1 VSGFWP
7 FDKQELKV
15 QQFLPIAGLQLHRVT
30 QQRSKICYIKNP
42 SPTAKLIILPTA
54 AGKTL
59 LYQLHAVETNTCTVL
74 FVPFKLLTSQVISL
88 DSSLCNVVDWS
99 RVQDEQSFDVTA
111 SKAHIL
117 VCSFETAIEGPL
129 LIMIQKLAEINRL
142 GFIAIDE
149 AHCLVL
155 DKYRQ
160 FQMFWMFIPR
170 LKEAIHR
177 RTSFPFSFLY
187 F

>member
-1 VSGFWP
+1 
-7 FDKQELKV
+7 
-15 QQFLPIAGLQLHRVT
+15 
-30 QQRSKICYIKNP
+30 
-42 SPTAKLIILPTA
+42 
-54 AGKTL
+54 
-59 LYQLHAVETNTCTVL
+59 VL

-129 LIMIQKLAEINRL
+129 LIMIQKLDEINRL

-170 LKEAIHR
+170 LKEALR
-177 RTSFPFSFLY
+177 RTIDIVCFTATLRSSHEAQLAKALNEPGLSVFRRSCFRPIGSTYRPKAFQF
-187 F
+187 